1 MKLPEVNIVPCCKN
15 CLRFRVDFTVFIG
28 VSFLDLM
35 GGAMDRR
42 TNFLVG
48 AAPANVACHGGVDIR
63 IAGIGVFIE
72 QGDGGHDLP

>member
-1 MKLPEVNIVPCCKN
+1 
-15 CLRFRVDFTVFIG
+15 
-28 VSFLDLM
+28 
-35 GGAMDRR
+35 MDRR